1 MRRQVSFEP
10 GASSAASVASDP
22 ETPEGRRITRSKH
35 VPTPKMSGRKK
46 SLFGGGAVGETTNDE
61 DADLGPMSPLK
72 FSKSPKGRCRGPMK
86 AINITT
92 FRNILGNAS
101 PESDRSLSPD
111 YERRFCHSERYEIL
125 PASYD
130 KENSH
135 LTDEDT
141 RHSFPSGTPRMRT
154 PAENALLD
162 ETNSNSLSIL
172 MSSDLNLVDKK
183 NLVLKTPGLTSTG
196 QKREPKLSFR
206 KLSFP
211 GGNSASTPTDENAP
225 PEVSASNERKAR
237 TSLSFGDI
245 RPISTKSFYSS
256 AVELSSKPVPKPA
269 PPPPPSRSRPPRKR
283 PSAKNRGNSIRLGS
297 LNRGVFHKIKKP
309 TAAKP
314 KNTTVKKLS
323 TSQILETTTSSLLN
337 KSLDL
342 KPGSKSTPS
351 SPHDRQTQQQLAR
364 IQQILRNAKNPI
376 EQARPLSLSRSM
388 SNLTELIGDRESD
401 QSEQEAEPEPEDD
414 DDAKSEGGGGGGG
427 GRKFFKS
434 SSNRRIKREYKV
446 TDKVSATVGKGGK
459 ISLNRSGGKEQKKRK
474 FKSMFEEEIDF
485 ESEQHE
491 VDDLISH
498 FECEQ
503 LEVDDLISK
512 LTDHQQR
519 SSPIEC
525 DPPQSELLPPVEPE
539 PVTLTFDGL
548 LHSEISNDEPIPVQ
562 SNVIFVDRLS
572 PLITSS
578 ASESNDGYHPS
589 PMAQITNGEVSVSVP
604 DKLFPIFHKDHQ
616 RTVAQVEASQQQIYG
631 GLFDRKRQRRLR
643 TWRPIGSDQYQI
655 DAGQKEYGAQQCAEC
670 GLMYT
675 VHEPEEELIHE
686 NYHNSLHVL
695 KFGGWSNEISVAQV
709 PEWDVSGRVLA
720 VTLTDG
726 RHQLQKVQEVLAVV
740 DRELGYVEPCQLTA
754 GSIVYLAVARSVI
767 LGVCVAQPLQQANRL
782 LTIEGLQ
789 GSIDCCTM
797 ETYPARCGI
806 SRIWV
811 SPIYRGNGIART
823 LLSVTR
829 SHFVFGYHMS
839 YDEVAFSAPTEAGK
853 RLAESVT
860 GRKDFLI
867 YM

>member
-46 SLFGGGAVGETTNDE
+46 SLFGGGAVGENTNDE
-61 DADLGPMSPLK
+61 DAELGPMSPLK
-72 FSKSPKGRCRGPMK
+72 FSKGRRRGPMK
-86 AINITT
+86 GENRFDSFEKFSLLGVLFSAINITT

-101 PESDRSLSPD
+101 PDSDRSLSPD

-154 PAENALLD
+154 PAESALLD
-162 ETNSNSLSIL
+162 ETNSNSLSML

-211 GGNSASTPTDENAP
+211 GANSASTPTDENAP
-225 PEVSASNERKAR
+225 PEVSASSERKAR

-309 TAAKP
+309 TAAKL

-388 SNLTELIGDRESD
+388 SNLTELIGDNESE
-401 QSEQEAEPEPEDD
+401 QSEQEVELEHEED
-414 DDAKSEGGGGGGG
+414 DDAKSEGGGGGG

-459 ISLNRSGGKEQKKRK
+459 ISLNRSGGREQKKRK
-474 FKSMFEEEIDF
+474 FKSMFEE
-485 ESEQHE
+485 
-491 VDDLISH
+491 
-498 FECEQ
+498 
-503 LEVDDLISK
+503 
-512 LTDHQQR
+512 
-519 SSPIEC
+519 
-525 DPPQSELLPPVEPE
+525 
-539 PVTLTFDGL
+539 
-548 LHSEISNDEPIPVQ
+548 
-562 SNVIFVDRLS
+562 
-572 PLITSS
+572 
-578 ASESNDGYHPS
+578 
-589 PMAQITNGEVSVSVP
+589 GE
-604 DKLFPIFHKDHQ
+604 
-616 RTVAQVEASQQQIYG
+616 
-631 GLFDRKRQRRLR
+631 
-643 TWRPIGSDQYQI
+643 
-655 DAGQKEYGAQQCAEC
+655 
-670 GLMYT
+670 
-675 VHEPEEELIHE
+675 
-686 NYHNSLHVL
+686 
-695 KFGGWSNEISVAQV
+695 
-709 PEWDVSGRVLA
+709 
-720 VTLTDG
+720 
-726 RHQLQKVQEVLAVV
+726 
-740 DRELGYVEPCQLTA
+740 
-754 GSIVYLAVARSVI
+754 
-767 LGVCVAQPLQQANRL
+767 
-782 LTIEGLQ
+782 
-789 GSIDCCTM
+789 
-797 ETYPARCGI
+797 
-806 SRIWV
+806 
-811 SPIYRGNGIART
+811 
-823 LLSVTR
+823 
-829 SHFVFGYHMS
+829 
-839 YDEVAFSAPTEAGK
+839 
-853 RLAESVT
+853 
-860 GRKDFLI
+860 
-867 YM
+867 

>member
-1 MRRQVSFEP
+1 
-10 GASSAASVASDP
+10 
-22 ETPEGRRITRSKH
+22 
-35 VPTPKMSGRKK
+35 MSGRKK
-46 SLFGGGAVGETTNDE
+46 SLFGSVVGESAKDE
-61 DADLGPMSPLK
+61 DTDLGPMSPLK
-72 FSKSPKGRCRGPMK
+72 FSNSPRERRGPMK
-86 AINITT
+86 AINTTT

-111 YERRFCHSERYEIL
+111 YERRFCHSDRYEIL
-125 PASYD
+125 PATHD

-154 PAENALLD
+154 PAESALLD
-162 ETNSNSLSIL
+162 ETNSNSLSLL

-183 NLVLKTPGLTSTG
+183 NLVLKTPGLTSSG
-196 QKREPKLSFR
+196 QNREPKLSFR

-211 GGNSASTPTDENAP
+211 GANAASTPTDENAP
-225 PEVSASNERKAR
+225 PNVSSGSERKAR

-256 AVELSSKPVPKPA
+256 AIDVGTKPVPKPVA
-269 PPPPPSRSRPPRKR
+269 PPPRSKARPARKR

-314 KNTTVKKLS
+314 KTPAAVKKLS
-323 TSQILETTTSSLLN
+323 TSQILETTTSALLN
-337 KSLDL
+337 KSVEA
-342 KPGSKSTPS
+342 KPVSKSTPS

-364 IQQILRNAKNPI
+364 IKQIMRNSKNPI

-388 SNLTELIGDRESD
+388 SNLTDLIADERDESEH
-401 QSEQEAEPEPEDD
+401 SAEPPEQEEDEDD
-414 DDAKSEGGGGGGG
+414 DEDVKSEGDGGGGGG

-434 SSNRRIKREYKV
+434 SANRRIRREYKV

-459 ISLNRSGGKEQKKRK
+459 ISLNRSTGKEQKKRK

-485 ESEQHE
+485 ASEQHE
-491 VDDLISH
+491 VDDLIS
-498 FECEQ
+498 
-503 LEVDDLISK
+503 K
-512 LTDHQQR
+512 LTNHQQQ
-519 SSPIEC
+519 SSAIE
-525 DPPQSELLPPVEPE
+525 DESPQSEPPLPPEPE
-539 PVTLTFDGL
+539 PVTLTFEGL
-548 LHSEISNDEPIPVQ
+548 LHAEISNDEPIPVQ

-572 PLITSS
+572 PLTTSS
-578 ASESNDGYHPS
+578 ASESNDEVPPLNGFHQS
-589 PMAQITNGEVSVSVP
+589 PMAQIRTMTSGLAITNGTDVSE
-604 DKLFPIFHKDHQ
+604 KLFPIFHKDHH
-616 RTVAQVEASQQQIYG
+616 RTVAQAEASQQQIFG

-643 TWRPIGSDQYQI
+643 TWRPIGHDQYQI

-670 GLMYT
+670 GLVYT

-695 KFGGWSNEISVAQV
+695 KFGGWINEIVVAQV

-726 RHQLQKVQEVLAVV
+726 RHQLHKVQEVLAVV

-754 GSIVYLAVARSVI
+754 GSIVYLAVARSII
-767 LGVCVAQPLQQANRL
+767 LGVCVAQPLQRANRL

-811 SPIYRGNGIART
+811 SPRYRGNGIART